1 MGPIVE
7 PLEGPELDRL
17 VTALLNAT
25 GSVHMVVEEEGK
37 GPFSDGVEVID
48 RCATRLRSTL
58 AVFAEHHDDG
68 ELASITEFLALT
80 TILIA
85 QESGFDDIFYEP

>member
-17 VTALLNAT
+17 ITALLNAT
-25 GSVHMVVEEEGK
+25 GSVHMVIEEEQRS
-37 GPFSDGVEVID
+37 PFLEEVEVID
-48 RCATRLRSTL
+48 RCATRLRATL
-58 AVFAEHHDDG
+58 AVFAEHHGDDD
-68 ELASITEFLALT
+68 LASITEFLALT

-85 QESGFDDIFYEP
+85 QESGFDDIFYES

>member
-17 VTALLNAT
+17 ITALLNAT
-25 GSVHMVVEEEGK
+25 GSVHMLIEEEQRS
-37 GPFSDGVEVID
+37 PFLDGVEVID
-48 RCATRLRSTL
+48 RSATRLRSTL
-58 AVFAEHHDDG
+58 AIFAEHHDDE

-80 TILIA
+80 TMLIA
-85 QESGFDDIFYEP
+85 QENGFDDIFYES